1 MNLRLRVLSVKSPSI
16 FAIWWSDL
24 LSNDPFSN
32 VMILPVGD
40 GSVIIS
46 VACLS
51 LPAGSI
57 TWTKNLE
64 YPSSKL
70 YSWASTNR
78 IDSVPFAFENCKL
91 KSSTVKTLLLIQSI

>member
-1 MNLRLRVLSVKSPSI
+1 MNFSNGVNLRLKVLSVKSPSM

-24 LSNDPFSN
+24 VSRDPFSN
-32 VMILPVGD
+32 VIISPVAD
-40 GSVIIS
+40 GNVIIS

-64 YPSSKL
+64 YPSNKL
-70 YSWASTNR
+70 
-78 IDSVPFAFENCKL
+78 
-91 KSSTVKTLLLIQSI
+91 

>member
-1 MNLRLRVLSVKSPSI
+1 MLNFSKGVNLRLSVLSVKSPSI
-16 FAIWWSDL
+16 FAIWRSDL
-24 LSNDPFSN
+24 LSRDPFSN
-32 VMILPVGD
+32 VIISPVGD

-64 YPSSKL
+64 YPSS
-70 YSWASTNR
+70 
-78 IDSVPFAFENCKL
+78 
-91 KSSTVKTLLLIQSI
+91 TL